1 MLLHKPECL
10 AVFLEQR
17 MEDFRGNGGGWGGV
31 CVCVG
36 EWCAAG
42 LEDLH

>member
-10 AVFLEQR
+10 GVFLEQR
-17 MEDFRGNGGGWGGV
+17 MEDFRGNGGGEVLG
-31 CVCVG
+31 VG

-42 LEDLH
+42 LEELR